1 MYECISR
8 CELFTVH
15 RNMPLEKKKFNFF
28 EWHFFKIKSTLS
40 VVIHFDAAVF
50 FSCPKQP
57 QTYMQNGTLSILTH
71 VIKLVFVF

>member
-8 CELFTVH
+8 CELFIVH
-15 RNMPLEKKKFNFF
+15 THMPLEKIKKLKN
-28 EWHFFKIKSTLS
+28 TLS

-57 QTYMQNGTLSILTH
+57 QTHMQNGTLSILTH

>member
-15 RNMPLEKKKFNFF
+15 MHMPLEK
-28 EWHFFKIKSTLS
+28 IKNTLS

-57 QTYMQNGTLSILTH
+57 QTHMQNGTLSILTH

>member
-15 RNMPLEKKKFNFF
+15 RNMPLEKKINFF

-50 FSCPKQP
+50 FLAPSSPKL
-57 QTYMQNGTLSILTH
+57 TCKTELSAY
-71 VIKLVFVF
+71 